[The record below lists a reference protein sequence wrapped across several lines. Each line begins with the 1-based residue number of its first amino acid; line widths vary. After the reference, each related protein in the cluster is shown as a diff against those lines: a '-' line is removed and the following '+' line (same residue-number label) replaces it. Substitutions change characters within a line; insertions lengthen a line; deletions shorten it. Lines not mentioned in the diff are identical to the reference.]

1 MGERN
6 NYAKLRYDND
16 TTWKPN
22 ISQRDLADKIGIAFS
37 TISKLEREGCDTAT
51 VSTIKAYKNY
61 FSEEQNEDICYEYF
75 MEETAT
81 KNKKYYELGKLF
93 PFDDTFYKNLSQL
106 LELDSGNHM
115 IELMLSALLS
125 NPHELF
131 NALVTIYNSLY
142 QINDIRQNKELSAT
156 EKTRMLK
163 IQEYVFS
170 QTTIEYL
177 ENILMPVL
185 HRAFEETN
193 DYKAEEAIIT
203 QQELDELNSNDTV
216 SPVSAIVNIIGV
228 KQIEK

>member
-1 MGERN
+1 MAERN

-22 ISQRDLADKIGIAFS
+22 ISQRDLADEIGIAFS

-51 VSTIKAYKNY
+51 VSTVKAYRNY
-61 FSEEQNEDICYEYF
+61 FLEKRNEDICYEYF

-81 KNKKYYELGKLF
+81 KHKKYYELGKLF

-106 LELDSGNHM
+106 LELDSGNHL

-131 NALVTIYNSLY
+131 YALVTIYNSLY
-142 QINDIRQNKELSAT
+142 KINDIQHNKEIST
-156 EKTRMLK
+156 SEKTAIIK
-163 IQEYVFS
+163 TQEYVFS

-177 ENILMPVL
+177 ENILMPIL

-193 DYKAEEAIIT
+193 DYKGYEAQTT
-203 QQELDELNSNDTV
+203 QQELNELNSNDTV
-216 SPVSAIVNIIGV
+216 SAVINSVEV
-228 KQIEK
+228 TKIEK

>member
-177 ENILMPVL
+177 ENILIPVL

-203 QQELDELNSNDTV
+203 QQQLDELNSGDTV
-216 SPVSAIVNIIGV
+216 SPVSAIVNIIEV

>member
-1 MGERN
+1 
-6 NYAKLRYDND
+6 
-16 TTWKPN
+16 
-22 ISQRDLADKIGIAFS
+22 
-37 TISKLEREGCDTAT
+37 
-51 VSTIKAYKNY
+51 
-61 FSEEQNEDICYEYF
+61 
-75 MEETAT
+75 
-81 KNKKYYELGKLF
+81 
-93 PFDDTFYKNLSQL
+93 
-106 LELDSGNHM
+106 M

-156 EKTRMLK
+156 EKTSMLK

-193 DYKAEEAIIT
+193 DYKADEAIIT
-203 QQELDELNSNDTV
+203 QQELDELNSDDTV
-216 SPVSAIVNIIGV
+216 SPVSAIVNTAEV
-228 KQIEK
+228 KLIEK